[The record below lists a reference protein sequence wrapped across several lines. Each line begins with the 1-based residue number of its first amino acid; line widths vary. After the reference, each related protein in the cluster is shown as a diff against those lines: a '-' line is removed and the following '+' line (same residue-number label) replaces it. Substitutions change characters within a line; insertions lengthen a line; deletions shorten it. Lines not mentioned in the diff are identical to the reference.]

1 MTTDIN
7 VINANWKKPFFLI
20 WAGQAFSL
28 LGSLLVQFAL
38 VWWLT
43 RTTGSA
49 TVLAGATLVA
59 LLPEVFLGPFAGA
72 LVDRWNRKRVM
83 IVADAAIALV
93 TLGLAILFWQGTI
106 QVWHVYVALFI
117 RSLGSS
123 FHWPAMQASTS
134 LMVPDEQ
141 LARISGLN
149 QALRGG
155 MAIIAPPLGA
165 LLMDVL
171 PIYGVLSVDIL
182 TALIAIIP
190 LFIVSIPQ
198 PKAVAVQEVVT
209 PKRLWQDIV
218 QGARFLATWPG
229 AISLVLLASFLN
241 FLLAPSGTLMPLLVK
256 NYFNGT
262 AWHLS
267 ALEAAMGIG
276 IVIGGLVLGA
286 WGGFKKRIITS
297 LSGVVGIG
305 LGVMLTGMVPNN
317 LFYLAVGGAALMG
330 FMSPIANGPLH
341 AIMQSKVPAE
351 MQGRVFTLIGS
362 ACSAMMPI
370 SMLVAAPIAE
380 WLGVRAWFLIGGGV
394 TILMGSAAFMN
405 SKILS
410 IEGERTVK
418 KMEPAPAEIIE

>member
-1 MTTDIN
+1 MTTDIKAN
-7 VINANWKKPFFLI
+7 DPNWKKPFFLI
-20 WAGQAFSL
+20 WTGQAFSL

-49 TVLAGATLVA
+49 TVLAVATLVA

-72 LVDRWNRKRVM
+72 LVDRWNRRRVM
-83 IVADAAIALV
+83 IVADGAIALV
-93 TLGLAILFWQGTI
+93 TLGLAILFWQGAI
-106 QVWHVYVALFI
+106 QVWHIYVALFI

-149 QALRGG
+149 QALRGS

-165 LLMDVL
+165 LLMDLL

-190 LFIVSIPQ
+190 LLIVSIPQ
-198 PKAVAVQEVVT
+198 PKAAVTQQVVT

-218 QGARFLATWPG
+218 EGGRFMATWPG
-229 AISLVLLASFLN
+229 AISLVMLASFLN
-241 FLLAPSGTLMPLLVK
+241 FLLAPSSTLMPLLVK

-267 ALEAAMGIG
+267 AMEAAIGIG
-276 IVIGGLVLGA
+276 MVIGGLVLGA

-297 LSGVVGIG
+297 LCGVVGIG
-305 LGVMLTGMVPNN
+305 LGVFLTGLVSSN
-317 LFYLAVGGAALMG
+317 LFYFAVAATALTG
-330 FMSPIANGPLH
+330 FMSPIANGPLN
-341 AIMQSKVPAE
+341 AIMQSKVPPE

-362 ACSAMMPI
+362 ACAAMMPI

-380 WLGVRAWFLIGGGV
+380 WLGVRAWFLIGGAV
-394 TILMGSAAFMN
+394 TILMGTAAFMN
-405 SKILS
+405 AKIMS
-410 IEGERTVK
+410 IEGETGVK
-418 KMEPAPAEIIE
+418 IAPTPVEAVE

>member
-1 MTTDIN
+1 MASNIEANT
-7 VINANWKKPFFLI
+7 NWKKPFFLI

-28 LGSLLVQFAL
+28 LGSSLVQFAL

-49 TVLAGATLVA
+49 TVLAAATLVA

-72 LVDRWNRKRVM
+72 LVDRWNRRRVM
-83 IVADAAIALV
+83 IFADAAIALV
-93 TLGLAILFWQGTI
+93 TLGLAVLFWQGI
-106 QVWHVYVALFI
+106 VQVWHIYVALFI
-117 RSLGSS
+117 RSRGSS

-134 LMVPDEQ
+134 LMVPDDQ
-141 LARISGLN
+141 LSRISGLN

-165 LLMDVL
+165 LLMELL

-182 TALIAIIP
+182 TAIIAIFP
-190 LFIVSIPQ
+190 LLIVPIPQ
-198 PKAVAVQEVVT
+198 PKAAVSQEILT

-229 AISLVLLASFLN
+229 ALSLVLLASFLN
-241 FLLAPSGTLMPLLVK
+241 FMLAPSGTLMPLLVK
-256 NYFNGT
+256 NHFNGT

-267 ALEAAMGIG
+267 ALEAAVGIG
-276 IVIGGLVLGA
+276 IVIGGLVLGT

-305 LGVMLTGMVPNN
+305 LGVLLTGLVPNN
-317 LFYLAVGGAALMG
+317 LFYLAVGGVALMG

-341 AIMQSKVPAE
+341 AIMQARVPPE

-362 ACSAMMPI
+362 ACAAMMPI

-380 WLGVRAWFLIGGGV
+380 WLGVRAWFLLGGGA

-405 SKILS
+405 KKIIH
-410 IEGERTVK
+410 IEDEETTVK
-418 KMEPAPAEIIE
+418 KTAPTEVIA

>member
-1 MTTDIN
+1 MASNIEANT
-7 VINANWKKPFFLI
+7 NWKKPFFLI

-28 LGSLLVQFAL
+28 LGSSLVQFAL

-49 TVLAGATLVA
+49 TVLAAATLVA

-72 LVDRWNRKRVM
+72 LVDRWNRRRVM
-83 IVADAAIALV
+83 IFADAAIALV
-93 TLGLAILFWQGTI
+93 TLGLAVLFWQGI
-106 QVWHVYVALFI
+106 VQVWHIYVALFI

-134 LMVPDEQ
+134 LMVPDDQ
-141 LARISGLN
+141 LSRISGLN

-165 LLMDVL
+165 LLMELL

-182 TALIAIIP
+182 TAIIAIFP
-190 LFIVSIPQ
+190 LLIVTIPQ
-198 PKAVAVQEVVT
+198 PKAAVSQEILT

-229 AISLVLLASFLN
+229 ALSLVLLASFLN
-241 FLLAPSGTLMPLLVK
+241 FMLAPSGTLMPLLVK
-256 NYFNGT
+256 NHFNGT

-267 ALEAAMGIG
+267 ALEAAVGIG
-276 IVIGGLVLGA
+276 IVIGGLVLGT

-305 LGVMLTGMVPNN
+305 LGVLLTGLVPNN
-317 LFYLAVGGAALMG
+317 LFYLAVGGVALMG

-341 AIMQSKVPAE
+341 AIMQARVPPE

-362 ACSAMMPI
+362 ACAAMMPI

-380 WLGVRAWFLIGGGV
+380 WLGVRAWFLLGGGA

-405 SKILS
+405 KKIIH
-410 IEGERTVK
+410 IEDEETTVK
-418 KMEPAPAEIIE
+418 KTAPTEVIA

>member
-1 MTTDIN
+1 MASNIEANT
-7 VINANWKKPFFLI
+7 NWKKPFFLI

-28 LGSLLVQFAL
+28 LGSSLVQFAL

-49 TVLAGATLVA
+49 TVLAAATLVA

-72 LVDRWNRKRVM
+72 LVDRWNRRRVM
-83 IVADAAIALV
+83 IFADAAIALV
-93 TLGLAILFWQGTI
+93 TLGLAVLFWQGVV
-106 QVWHVYVALFI
+106 QVWHIYVALFV

-134 LMVPDEQ
+134 LMVPDDQ
-141 LARISGLN
+141 LAKISGLN

-165 LLMDVL
+165 LLMELL

-182 TALIAIIP
+182 TAIIAIVP
-190 LFIVSIPQ
+190 LLIVTIPQ
-198 PKAVAVQEVVT
+198 PKAAISQEILT

-229 AISLVLLASFLN
+229 ALSLVLLASFLN
-241 FLLAPSGTLMPLLVK
+241 FMLAPSGTLMPLLVK
-256 NYFNGT
+256 NHFNGT

-267 ALEAAMGIG
+267 ALEAAVGIG
-276 IVIGGLVLGA
+276 IVIGGLILGA

-305 LGVMLTGMVPNN
+305 LGVLLTGLVPNN
-317 LFYLAVGGAALMG
+317 LFYLAVGGVALMG

-341 AIMQSKVPAE
+341 AIMQARVPPE

-362 ACSAMMPI
+362 ACAAMMPI

-380 WLGVRAWFLIGGGV
+380 WLGVRAWFLIGGGA

-405 SKILS
+405 KKIIH
-410 IEGERTVK
+410 IEDEETTVK
-418 KMEPAPAEIIE
+418 KTAPAEVIA